1 MQPEHLEQRRGR
13 GYARYSCATGVR
25 AEANTRESITIRH
38 LIDHSVPGNTTALE
52 TQIHRLTSLHPTPQR
67 QAELR
72 ILRQRLAVMKK
83 VRREIR

>member
-13 GYARYSCATGVR
+13 GYARYSCETGVR

-38 LIDHSVPGNTTALE
+38 LIDNSVPQDITALE
-52 TQIHRLTSLHPTPQR
+52 TQITRLTSLHPAPQR

-83 VRREIR
+83 VRSEIR

>member
-13 GYARYSCATGVR
+13 GYGRYSRETGVY
-25 AEANTRESITIRH
+25 AMAKTRESVTIRH
-38 LIDHSVPGNTTALE
+38 LIDNSVPGNVTALE
-52 TQIHRLTSLHPTPQR
+52 TQITRLTSLHPTPQR

-83 VRREIR
+83 VRSEIR